1 VRAYSV
7 GMTQAPTQQPE
18 QVGSFRNAR
27 TIFRLRGVPIRIDVS
42 WLVIAGIVAFAFY
55 TRMAASAE
63 LAEMGVAVI
72 GAAALAGTLL
82 FFVSLLGHELGHAF
96 ASLDRGIPVLGIT
109 LFLMGGVTESTR
121 EADTA
126 KDEFVIV
133 GIGPFISLVLA
144 GLFGLLYVPLA
155 GLQPYATVAG
165 YLAWTNLL
173 LAIFNLVPGY
183 PLDGGRLLRSVLWG
197 ITKRPH
203 RATRWAARV
212 GQAFALSIAGF
223 GIWILFGTGGGF
235 GGIWEILIGAFL
247 FKGATDS
254 HRRARFQER
263 LAGRTARMVM
273 GSVPPPL
280 DPHRSLRAALA
291 DIQTRPSLLWPV
303 GRPVTGAITL
313 EAIDAVPEAR
323 WDVTTVAEVARPA
336 AEVTVAPDDTMKVIL
351 DRIVAA
357 PHQMLIVVDHG
368 EPVGLITPSLL
379 MDPAE
384 A

>member
-1 VRAYSV
+1 
-7 GMTQAPTQQPE
+7 MTQAPTQQPE
-18 QVGSFRNAR
+18 HVGSFRKAR
-27 TIFRLRGVPIRIDVS
+27 TIFRLRGVPIRLDVS
-42 WLVIAGIVAFAFY
+42 WFVIAGIVAFLFY

-63 LAEMGVAVI
+63 LAELSPVAL

-82 FFVSLLGHELGHAF
+82 FFLSLLAHELGHAF
-96 ASLDRGIPVLGIT
+96 TSLDRGIPVLGIT

-121 EADTA
+121 EAATA
-126 KDEFVIV
+126 RDEFVIV

-144 GLFGLLYVPLA
+144 ALFGLLYMPLE
-155 GLQPYATVAG
+155 GLQPVATVAG

-183 PLDGGRLLRSVLWG
+183 PLDGGRLLRSVLWAV
-197 ITKRPH
+197 TKQPH

-212 GQAFALSIAGF
+212 GQAFALSIAGL
-223 GIWILFGTGGGF
+223 GVWGLLQAGGF
-235 GGIWEILIGAFL
+235 GGIWNILIGAFL

-254 HRRARFQER
+254 HARARFQER

-273 GSVPPPL
+273 GSVPPTLEPHQTLRDAL
-280 DPHRSLRAALA
+280 DAV
-291 DIQTRPSLLWPV
+291 QTRPSLLWPV
-303 GRPVTGAITL
+303 GRPVRGVITL
-313 EAIDAVPEAR
+313 GAIDAVPEQR
-323 WDVTTVAEVARPA
+323 WDVTTVGDVATSAEGL
-336 AEVTVAPDDTMKVIL
+336 TVGPDEGIRVIL

-357 PHQMLIVVDHG
+357 PHQMLLVVDAG